1 MIPWELHDSSPAD
14 VTQAVATGASF
25 SYGAISKA
33 IKHASTWPPS
43 GIWLVDRAIEDV
55 ASKAKRTATWLS
67 GSVGGGGRFLRH
79 GAAVHCMFACVCTK
93 YSRHAVY
100 VICGVVWA
108 ELLCTKHEASPS
120 CRTPGCV
127 NR

>member
-1 MIPWELHDSSPAD
+1 MIPWERHDGSPAD
-14 VTQAVATGASF
+14 VTQAVATNASF

-43 GIWLVDRAIEDV
+43 GIWLVDTGSEAI
-55 ASKAKRTATWLS
+55 ASKAKRTAGGLS
-67 GSVGGGGRFLRH
+67 GSAGGGGRCLRH

-93 YSRHAVY
+93 YLHAVY

-108 ELLCTKHEASPS
+108 QLLLHTSLSSMPNTGLRESIA
-120 CRTPGCV
+120 
-127 NR
+127 

>member
-14 VTQAVATGASF
+14 VTQAVAISARF

-43 GIWLVDRAIEDV
+43 DIWLVDTAIEAV
-55 ASKAKRTATWLS
+55 ASKAKRTATGLS
-67 GSVGGGGRFLRH
+67 GSAGGGGRYLRH

-93 YSRHAVY
+93 YFTCS
-100 VICGVVWA
+100 IGGLWCSLG
-108 ELLCTKHEASPS
+108 
-120 CRTPGCV
+120 
-127 NR
+127 